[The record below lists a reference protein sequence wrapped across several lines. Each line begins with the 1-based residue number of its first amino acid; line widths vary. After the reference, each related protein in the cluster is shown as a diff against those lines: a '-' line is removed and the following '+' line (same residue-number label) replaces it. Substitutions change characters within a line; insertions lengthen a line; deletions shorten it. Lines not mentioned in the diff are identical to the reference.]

1 MVPMDLMGKWRM
13 VVKDQG
19 SRYSVESNLLNFHKE
34 FVSYDDDEETE
45 LSLWTNNSSVA
56 QRSWEGISRRRTE
69 GDTSLVIHRTLQTSP
84 IGWVVRVTDGTCSA
98 GNDQAP
104 DSDSQPRCIIE
115 HQEHLGLEPS

>member
-19 SRYSVESNLLNFHKE
+19 SRYSVESNLLNFHKK

-56 QRSWEGISRRRTE
+56 QRSWEGISRRRTK

-84 IGWVVRVTDGTCSA
+84 IGWVVQVTDGTCSV

-104 DSDSQPRCIIE
+104 YSDSQPKEDIKI
-115 HQEHLGLEPS
+115 GV